1 MPSHHD
7 RPERERSDRITR
19 RRMLQVGLLGGL
31 GLSLPQLLRH
41 EARGESDRFARAKS
55 VIFLWLQGGVSH
67 HETFD
72 MKPEAPADIR
82 GPFSPIRTNL
92 PGVFVGE
99 HLVRLSRMMDKL
111 AVIRSV
117 THGESA
123 HERGSQYMVSGRRP
137 VGGPSLENTY
147 PDIGAI
153 VGHQLGM
160 RNGLPPYVSVP
171 GNDFTSKFTGPGYL
185 PRSAG
190 AFKGTHA
197 VSLKFSA
204 DVSPERFQERV
215 GLRTGFDST
224 TREALGDPSWDEF
237 NQRAVDIITSAK
249 ASQAFDFLKES
260 DETLKLYG
268 IERAKIGK
276 TADQAQ
282 RLGKGEYC
290 LMTRR
295 LVEAGVRFVT
305 IGRDGWDHHS
315 NIFPQLK
322 GRLPR
327 FDAALAGLITDLEQR
342 GLLDETLVV
351 YLTEFGRTPKINNQA
366 GRDHWPGAFSVAF
379 AGAGIQTGQVLG
391 ASDKHGA
398 HVVEFPVSPEEIA
411 ATILSLVGIDP
422 QTTFT
427 SRVDGRPIFYVE
439 KARPVQRLL
448 T

>member
-1 MPSHHD
+1 MPSHHE
-7 RPERERSDRITR
+7 PLTR
-19 RRMLQVGLLGGL
+19 RRLLQAGLLGGL
-31 GLSLPQLLRH
+31 GLSLPRLLRH
-41 EARGESDRFARAKS
+41 EARGETNRFARARS

-72 MKPEAPADIR
+72 MKPDAAADIR
-82 GPFSPIRTNL
+82 GPFNPIQTNL
-92 PGVFVGE
+92 PGVTVGE
-99 HLVRLSRMMDKL
+99 HLVRLAKMMDKL
-111 AVIRSV
+111 AVVRSV

-123 HERGSQYMVSGRRP
+123 HERGSQYLVSGRRP

-153 VGHQLGM
+153 VAQQLGM

-190 AFKGTHA
+190 AFKGTQA
-197 VSLKFSA
+197 VSLQFSGE
-204 DVSPERFQERV
+204 VSPERFQERV
-215 GLRTGFDST
+215 GLRSRFDSGN
-224 TREALGDPSWDEF
+224 RAALGDLSWDEF
-237 NQRAVDIITSAK
+237 NQRAVDIITSAR

-268 IERAKIGK
+268 IERAKVSKAG
-276 TADQAQ
+276 DQAA

-290 LMTRR
+290 LMARR

-322 GRLPR
+322 SRLPR

-351 YLTEFGRTPKINNQA
+351 YLTEFGRTPKINKEA

-379 AGAGIQTGQVLG
+379 AGAGIQAGQVLG
-391 ASDKHGA
+391 ASDKNGA
-398 HVVEFPVSPEEIA
+398 YVAEFPVAPEEIA

-422 QTTFT
+422 QTTYT
-427 SRVDGRPIFYVE
+427 SHVDGRPIFYFE

-448 T
+448 A

>member
-1 MPSHHD
+1 MPSC
-7 RPERERSDRITR
+7 RELITR

-31 GLSLPQLLRH
+31 GLSLPQWLCH
-41 EARGESDRFARAKS
+41 EARGETNRFARAKS

-72 MKPEAPADIR
+72 LKPDAPADIR
-82 GPFSPIRTNL
+82 GPFNPIQTNL
-92 PGVFVGE
+92 PGVTVGE

-111 AVIRSV
+111 AVVRSV

-160 RNGLPPYVSVP
+160 RGGLPPYVSVP

-197 VSLKFSA
+197 VSLQFSGE
-204 DVSPERFQERV
+204 VSSERFRERV
-215 GLRTGFDST
+215 GLRADFESGA
-224 TREALGDPSWDEF
+224 ALGEPSWNEF
-237 NQRAVDIITSAK
+237 DQRAVDIITSAK
-249 ASQAFDFLKES
+249 ASRAFDILQES
-260 DETLKLYG
+260 DATLKLYG
-268 IERAKIGK
+268 IERAKVGK
-276 TADQAQ
+276 TAEARA
-282 RLGKGEYC
+282 RLGKAEYC
-290 LMTRR
+290 LMARR

-305 IGRDGWDHHS
+305 IGRDGWDHHT

-342 GLLDETLVV
+342 GLL
-351 YLTEFGRTPKINNQA
+351 
-366 GRDHWPGAFSVAF
+366 
-379 AGAGIQTGQVLG
+379 
-391 ASDKHGA
+391 
-398 HVVEFPVSPEEIA
+398 
-411 ATILSLVGIDP
+411 
-422 QTTFT
+422 
-427 SRVDGRPIFYVE
+427 
-439 KARPVQRLL
+439 
-448 T
+448 